1 MTTTL
6 LIVLGFVMSAFFS
19 GSETALVSMNWI
31 RLEHWLEKG
40 KRGART
46 LERFVGDPQ
55 KLLGTTLVG
64 NNIAVIMTASLVS
77 WQLER
82 TLHGMSPGVVGL
94 ISTALVT
101 VLMLIFGEII
111 PKVLG
116 LRNSDAITLRVIHPL
131 RVFYW
136 ILSPVIFLATGL
148 GALVLRPSGVETRRW
163 RRRITKDQLRVLLT
177 SEGERAGAVDREETK
192 LISGIFEFALTTVEE
207 VMVPRVDV
215 IGLSPEANVGDAVK
229 LVERHGFS
237 RLPVFTEE
245 RDHIVG
251 MIHSKDLL
259 GIARSTPIG
268 EFVRPMPHVPETKMC
283 DELFRELQARRQ
295 HMAVVVDEHGSVAGI
310 VTLEDLIEEL
320 TGEIE
325 DEYDVG
331 AAPIRKLDADLFMID
346 GRAEI
351 DAVED
356 ALRVDLPEGEYNT
369 LAGLLLEE
377 IGRIPEPGEELVLA
391 GLEFRIISAGATRIG
406 KIRVRKRWKRGKTAA

>member
-1 MTTTL
+1 VTTIL
-6 LIVLGFVMSAFFS
+6 LIVLGFLMSGFFS

-40 KRGART
+40 RRGARA

-64 NNIAVIMTASLVS
+64 TNIAVIMTSSLVS
-77 WQLER
+77 WKLDHTLE
-82 TLHGMSPGVVGL
+82 TWPPGLVGL
-94 ISTALVT
+94 LSTASVT
-101 VLMLIFGEII
+101 ILMLVFGEIV
-111 PKVLG
+111 PKVWG
-116 LRNSDAITLRVIHPL
+116 LRHSDSVTLKVIHPL

-136 ILSPVIFLATGL
+136 IFSPVIFLAS
-148 GALVLRPSGVETRRW
+148 GAATLVLKPAGVETRRW
-163 RRRITKDQLRVLLT
+163 RRRMTKDQLRFLLT
-177 SEGERAGAVDREETK
+177 SEGELSGAVDREETK

-215 IGLSPEANVGDAVK
+215 IGLGPEATVGDAVK

-245 RDHIVG
+245 RDRIVG

-259 GIARSTPIG
+259 GVPRAISVG
-268 EFVRPMPHVPETKMC
+268 GFVRPMPHVPETKMC

-325 DEYDVG
+325 DEYDIRL
-331 AAPIRKLDADLFMID
+331 APIRKLDNDLFMID
-346 GRAEI
+346 GRAEL

-356 ALRVDLPEGEYNT
+356 ALEVDLPEGEYNT

-377 IGRIPEPGEELVLA
+377 LGRIPEPGEEIVLA
-391 GLEFRIISAGATRIG
+391 GLEFRIISASATRIG
-406 KIRVRKRWKRGKTAA
+406 KIRVRKRWNKHKSGT